1 MTMEILRVLTIGSV
15 GGENEKLAGNVVEVL
30 FQVKKCDDIIRGSV
44 RALGDAV
51 LKMLGSQ
58 A

>member
-1 MTMEILRVLTIGSV
+1 MEILRVLTIGSV

-51 LKMLGSQ
+51 MKMLGSQ